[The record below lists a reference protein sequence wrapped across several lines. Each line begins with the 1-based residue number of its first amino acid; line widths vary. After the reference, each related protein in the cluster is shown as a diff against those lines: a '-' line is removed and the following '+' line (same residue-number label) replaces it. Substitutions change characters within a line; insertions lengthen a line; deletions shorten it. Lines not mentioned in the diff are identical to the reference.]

1 MPRKGNYTQAL
12 AILLRGALPSQE
24 IEERL
29 GEFKIA
35 RRAKADEPGGPSTLV
50 AYRPDVNGYVLIDVV
65 DGPPRRVIRWFPQDH
80 RTPPA
85 ELTDT

>member
-12 AILLRGALPSQE
+12 AILLRGPLPSQE

-35 RRAKADEPGGPSTLV
+35 RRAKADEPRIGG
-50 AYRPDVNGYVLIDVV
+50 GC
-65 DGPPRRVIRWFPQDH
+65 PQGARAHPVSVSDFKG
-80 RTPPA
+80 
-85 ELTDT
+85 